1 VQPDAGLHKGGSTS
15 SSTLRIRVIGRKPTL
30 DDMNE
35 YLHCKDGIW
44 DTVRAEKASEFF
56 LKKFYRSIII
66 INWIFCMI

>member
-1 VQPDAGLHKGGSTS
+1 VQPDAGLHKDGSTS
-15 SSTLRIRVIGRKPTL
+15 SSTIHIRFEWAIGRKPTL

-56 LKKFYRSIII
+56 FLKILSLDY
-66 INWIFCMI
+66 NN